1 MSNSIQS
8 NFTPEE
14 LREHKELF
22 DSFDTDG
29 SGEIDAEELQ
39 QLCATLGNKMTLS
52 EAKEMIEDID
62 IDGNGLIDFNEF
74 LSMMLDIRGSDKV
87 VQKAK
92 DKKRMSFKKIVQ
104 KQAVA
109 RREKKEKLIREKEI
123 AARKRLSQTEEK
135 AQEAAIRAY
144 QQKQAV
150 QMQKMQQNDIAF
162 FYNQEQREKI
172 EMEKNAKIDEKARI
186 LTQKAIEAE
195 KRQLEILEKTAK
207 QAKKKGK

>member
-1 MSNSIQS
+1 MNKKNIHINWKTRQTYSYLQLYMSNSIQS
-8 NFTPEE
+8 DFTPEE

-104 KQAVA
+104 KF
-109 RREKKEKLIREKEI
+109 IFW
-123 AARKRLSQTEEK
+123 
-135 AQEAAIRAY
+135 
-144 QQKQAV
+144 
-150 QMQKMQQNDIAF
+150 DF
-162 FYNQEQREKI
+162 FPQY
-172 EMEKNAKIDEKARI
+172 
-186 LTQKAIEAE
+186 
-195 KRQLEILEKTAK
+195 
-207 QAKKKGK
+207 